1 MSLVFTTQM
10 KACQLSQI
18 RINKLKL
25 DLILENCKF
34 RHHKTD
40 KLLFHLL
47 GKISQPTKGLKIK
60 NSNCFYLTQNFKT
73 GKSLLMSLFLCLA
86 HNRTNL

>member
-40 KLLFHLL
+40 KRLFHLL
-47 GKISQPTKGLKIK
+47 GKISQPTKG
-60 NSNCFYLTQNFKT
+60 
-73 GKSLLMSLFLCLA
+73 
-86 HNRTNL
+86 